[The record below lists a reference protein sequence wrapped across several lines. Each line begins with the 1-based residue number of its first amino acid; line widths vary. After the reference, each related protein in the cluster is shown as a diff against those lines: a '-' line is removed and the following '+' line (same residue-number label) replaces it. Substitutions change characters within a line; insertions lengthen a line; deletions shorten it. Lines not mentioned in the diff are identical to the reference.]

1 MYFIV
6 IALLLLGLIIGP
18 QFWAKQTFKKYS
30 QHREDFPGNG
40 AELVRHF
47 INTCQLK
54 SVTLEETESGDHY
67 DPESKTVRLSKA
79 NYHGKSL
86 TAIAVAAHEIGHA
99 LQDAENN
106 RMLTMRTRLVKSTQV
121 AEQISSLAF
130 VGIPVIIAL
139 TRAPAA
145 GELLFIIAISSM
157 LLSSLVHLITLPV
170 ELDASFGKA
179 MPLLKNGQYLADSDL
194 LAAHK
199 VLKAAAFTYLAGSLA
214 SLLNLA
220 RWIALFKRR

>member
-18 QFWAKQTFKKYS
+18 QFWAKHTFKKYS
-30 QHREDFPGNG
+30 QRREDFPGTG

-47 INTCQLK
+47 IKSCGLQ
-54 SVTLEETESGDHY
+54 SVTLEETNLGDHY
-67 DPESKTVRLSKA
+67 DPESKTVRLSAA

-86 TAIAVAAHEIGHA
+86 TAVAVAAHEIGHA
-99 LQDAENN
+99 LQDAESN
-106 RMLTMRTRLVKSTQV
+106 RMLNMRTKLVKSTQV

-130 VGIPVIIAL
+130 VGIPVIVAL

-145 GELLFIIAISSM
+145 GELLFFIAITSM
-157 LLSSLVHLITLPV
+157 LLSTLVHLITLPV
-170 ELDASFGKA
+170 ELDASFSKA
-179 MPLLKNGQYLADSDL
+179 YPLLKKGQYLADSDL
-194 LAAHK
+194 TNAHR

-220 RWIALFKRR
+220 RWIAIVKRR